1 MTKQTIKRLG
11 LVGAFLITFGM
22 SIYADAAQYFLCA
35 SKDVKTCTQ
44 ELTKGQSIT
53 EKAKNPKAVIL
64 KTEFQKFDL
73 DKGTLKA
80 DKD

>member
-1 MTKQTIKRLG
+1 MTKQTKKQLG
-11 LVGAFLITFGM
+11 LIAAFIITFAM
-22 SIYADAAQYFLCA
+22 SLYADAAQYFLCTT
-35 SKDVKTCTQ
+35 KDVKTCTQ

-53 EKAKNPKAVIL
+53 EKAKNPKSIIL